1 MPVAKGVRSN
11 HLPQQ
16 NCINYKI
23 NNKTIKNATTKSD
36 FWAQNAQNDFCSQG
50 FVSDSLGLSP

>member
-11 HLPQQ
+11 HT
-16 NCINYKI
+16 I
-23 NNKTIKNATTKSD
+23 NNKTTKNATTKSD
-36 FWAQNAQNDFCSQG
+36 FWAQNAQNNFCSQG